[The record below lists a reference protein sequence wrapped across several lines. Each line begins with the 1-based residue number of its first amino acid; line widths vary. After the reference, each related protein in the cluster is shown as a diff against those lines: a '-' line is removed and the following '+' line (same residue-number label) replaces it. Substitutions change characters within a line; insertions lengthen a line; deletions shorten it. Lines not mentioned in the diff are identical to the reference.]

1 MGNERQQHI
10 LELLK
15 QKGEVQLQQLKQHFP
30 EVSVMTL
37 RRDLTGLE
45 NEGFL
50 IRTHGGA
57 VSANRLAA
65 VSGEEYAYARRAA
78 ENIEAKLKIADKAL
92 PLAETGR
99 SMYFDA
105 GSTVMCLARL
115 LPDDNFDIV
124 TSGTNIALELVKK
137 QNISVMTLGGS
148 VNRNTLSV
156 SGPNAMEMLDGVNID
171 VAFMSASGFS
181 TDNGFTVSN
190 VYECELKKRVISRSK
205 KVILLMDT
213 GKLNRNMTFTFARLE
228 DLDIW
233 IAEGLLPDDI
243 RKEAESRGVAL
254 L

>member
-10 LELLK
+10 MEILK
-15 QKGEVQLQQLKQHFP
+15 QTGEVQLQQLKQHFP

-57 VSANRLAA
+57 VSAERLAA
-65 VSGEEYAYARRAA
+65 VSGEEYAYSRRAA
-78 ENIEAKLKIADKAL
+78 ENIEAKLRIADKAL
-92 PLAETGR
+92 TLTETGR

-115 LPDDNFDIV
+115 LPDDNYNIV

-137 QNISVMTLGGS
+137 QNTSVMTLGGS

-156 SGPNAMEMLDGVNID
+156 SGPNAMEMIDGINID

-181 TDNGFTVSN
+181 TENGFTVSN
-190 VYECELKKRVISRSK
+190 VYECELKKKVISRSK
-205 KVILLMDT
+205 KVILLMDS
-213 GKLNRNMTFTFARLE
+213 GKLNKNMTFTFANLE
-228 DLDIW
+228 DLDVW
-233 IAEGLLPDDI
+233 IAEGPLPDDI
-243 RKEAESRGVAL
+243 RKAAESRRVAL